1 MRTLLSFTK
10 LAPSLPQLDKQLKSN
25 IDTGT
30 GQEPG
35 MENGDVEEPMEDDGE
50 LVIDTAGAGASEAKG
65 PDVTGGGTETETE
78 TEEGVEPENL
88 TAATLELVDQMEI
101 EISDHEGGGGEG
113 GGGGGESG
121 GEEKSEKPQQTATG
135 AGKRGAGGEKKEEPK
150 PQPRRRRH
158 SSTMDKI
165 SFPTISLDRQLSDD
179 EVIDLMNLLH
189 VCCALKVQAQMYLK
203 DEEAAVILSPI
214 ASSCPP
220 FSPAG
225 VQFVKVALC
234 ILLACPFLIRSV
246 CEW

>member
-1 MRTLLSFTK
+1 
-10 LAPSLPQLDKQLKSN
+10 
-25 IDTGT
+25 
-30 GQEPG
+30 
-35 MENGDVEEPMEDDGE
+35 MEDDVE
-50 LVIDTAGAGASEAKG
+50 LVIDTAGANESEGKG
-65 PDVTGGGTETETE
+65 PDTMAPGAETETE

-101 EISDHEGGGGEG
+101 EISDHEGGGGG
-113 GGGGGESG
+113 GGEGGGGESG
-121 GEEKSEKPQQTATG
+121 GEEKSEKPQQTAVRAVKRETG
-135 AGKRGAGGEKKEEPK
+135 GVGKEDSK
-150 PQPRRRRH
+150 PQHKRRRH
-158 SSTMDKI
+158 SSTIDKI
-165 SFPTISLDRQLSDD
+165 SFPPISLDRQLSDD
-179 EVIDLMNLLH
+179 DVIDLMNLLH

-246 CEW
+246 C

>member
-1 MRTLLSFTK
+1 MKTLLSFTK
-10 LAPSLPQLDKQLKSN
+10 LTPSLPQLDKPN

-30 GQEPG
+30 GPEPG
-35 MENGDVEEPMEDDGE
+35 MENGNMEEPMEDDVE
-50 LVIDTAGAGASEAKG
+50 LVIDTAGASETEGKG
-65 PDVTGGGTETETE
+65 PDTMATGAETETE

-101 EISDHEGGGGEG
+101 EISDHEGGGGG
-113 GGGGGESG
+113 GGGEGGGGESG
-121 GEEKSEKPQQTATG
+121 GEEKSKKPLQQTAVRAVKRETG
-135 AGKRGAGGEKKEEPK
+135 GVGKEDPK
-150 PQPRRRRH
+150 PQHKRRRH
-158 SSTMDKI
+158 SSTIDKI
-165 SFPTISLDRQLSDD
+165 SFPPISLDRQLSDD
-179 EVIDLMNLLH
+179 DVIDLMNLLH

-246 CEW
+246 C